1 MCVHMYMLRMSCYS
15 FCLSLY
21 SSFSLSLSLL
31 FTSFHSFFSFF
42 LQFEGENAALSSMNG
57 YIQQAFQRFKQFFL
71 AASTV
76 EPPNQRFGYDEYTD
90 VIMVTKP
97 VIYITVKE
105 VLRTHTVSLYI
116 LVKLCVCQ

>member
-21 SSFSLSLSLL
+21 SSFFLSP
-31 FTSFHSFFSFF
+31 SFHSFFSFF

-116 LVKLCVCQ
+116 LVKLCVSQ

>member
-1 MCVHMYMLRMSCYS
+1 
-15 FCLSLY
+15 
-21 SSFSLSLSLL
+21 
-31 FTSFHSFFSFF
+31 
-42 LQFEGENAALSSMNG
+42 MNG
-57 YIQQAFQRFKQFFL
+57 YIQKAFERFKQFFL

-76 EPPNQRFGYDEYTD
+76 DPPNQKFGYDEYTD

-116 LVKLCVCQ
+116 LVKLCISQYNFNI

>member
-1 MCVHMYMLRMSCYS
+1 
-15 FCLSLY
+15 
-21 SSFSLSLSLL
+21 
-31 FTSFHSFFSFF
+31 
-42 LQFEGENAALSSMNG
+42 MNG